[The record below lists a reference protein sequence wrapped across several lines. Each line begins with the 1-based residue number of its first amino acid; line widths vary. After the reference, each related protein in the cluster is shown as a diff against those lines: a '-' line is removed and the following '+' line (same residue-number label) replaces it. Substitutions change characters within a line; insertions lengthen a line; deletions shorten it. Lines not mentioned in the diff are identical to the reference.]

1 MAGLEGCFNA
11 CFNRTG
17 EAELDRCSSNK
28 ESDRRNTILAIKN
41 FFLIK
46 FRLKSI
52 LGSIAEPNG
61 NIKAKN

>member
-1 MAGLEGCFNA
+1 MVGLEGRFNA
-11 CFNRTG
+11 CFNRAV

-28 ESDRRNTILAIKN
+28 ESDRRNIILAIKN

-52 LGSIAEPNG
+52 LGSLAEPSG